1 MKYKLITVVGTRPEL
16 IRLSSII
23 KNLDVN
29 FDHILIHTNQNF
41 DKNLKHVFFKDLG
54 IKKPKYD
61 LNIKSNNAIKT
72 ISEIFIKI
80 NEILDKEK
88 PDAFFVLGDTNSSLS
103 AIVAKKKK
111 IPVFH
116 YEAGNRCF
124 DQRVPEEINR
134 KLVDHIAD
142 INLTYSNFAR
152 ENLLREGFAP
162 DRTFNIGSPLGEVI
176 QSNIKKINNSN
187 ILKKINLDEKDYFLV
202 SFHRQEN
209 VDDPKRLKDFL
220 LLLSAM
226 LKKFNRTIIVST
238 HPRTEKKI
246 SIIKFK
252 NNKKIKFL
260 KPFGFFDYM
269 KLQKSSIAVISDSGS
284 ISEEA
289 SYLSLNAISLRDTQ
303 ERQEAMSEATVI
315 MSSLEEKEFMN
326 NLNLCIKGMSEN
338 TIILDYKK
346 MNISEKVS
354 RIINSYIP
362 YIKREVFKKY

>member
-23 KNLDVN
+23 KNLDIN

-61 LNIKSNNAIKT
+61 LNIKSNNAIET
-72 ISEIFIKI
+72 ISKIFIKI

-111 IPVFH
+111 IPIFH

-152 ENLLREGFAP
+152 ENLLREGFVP

-246 SIIKFK
+246 SMIKFK

-362 YIKREVFKKY
+362 YIQREVFKKY

>member
-41 DKNLKHVFFKDLG
+41 DKNLKHIFFKDLG

-61 LNIKSNNAIKT
+61 LNIKSNNAIET
-72 ISEIFIKI
+72 ISKIFIKI

-111 IPVFH
+111 IPIFH

-187 ILKKINLDEKDYFLV
+187 VLKKINLDEKDYFLV

-246 SIIKFK
+246 STIKFK